1 MLQKMHQKDSE
12 THTCVL
18 EAATRLFAADGFK
31 KVTVREICREANA
44 NVAAVNYHFGDKFGL
59 YQEVMAQAMEVMRET
74 TAIAQRAGDGRP
86 AEDQL
91 AAFVG
96 VIVDRVI
103 RHARDSWIHRLMTH
117 EMTDPTPVLSVIQE
131 RVITPR
137 MNYVGELVAEMLGTT
152 PDDPRVMRCCMSVLS
167 QLYFAMA
174 KMDSAMFPKMVEGDQ
189 GLDALRE
196 HITAFSL
203 AGIRAVK

>member
-1 MLQKMHQKDSE
+1 MLQRMHQKDGE
-12 THTCVL
+12 TRSRVL

-31 KVTVREICREANA
+31 KVTVREICREAGA
-44 NVAAVNYHFGDKFGL
+44 NVAAVNYHFGDKLGL
-59 YQEVMAQAMEVMRET
+59 YEEVMAQAMETMRET
-74 TAIAQRAGDGRP
+74 TAIAQREGEGRP
-86 AEDQL
+86 ADEKL

-103 RHARDSWIHRLMTH
+103 RHAKDSWIHRLMTH

-137 MNYVGELVAEMLGTT
+137 MNYVAELIAEMLGV
-152 PDDPRVMRCCMSVLS
+152 PASDPRVLRCCMSVLS
-167 QLYFAMA
+167 PLYFATA
-174 KMDSAMFPKMVEGDQ
+174 KMDSAVFPLVTDDEG
-189 GLDALRE
+189 LAALRE
-196 HITAFSL
+196 HMTAFSL